1 MKILLSSLVLSR
13 KTTSLLERPSMR
25 EREPGLFSLFWQSSQ
40 IDSFSTPLVVPKTR
54 TQRPRSLGVDVF
66 SLFFTEIVGE
76 ILRPGYSAR
85 VLRDIFAMSKRNST
99 HVLRR
104 TSTMV
109 PPDRGTCFLR
119 LIFHQDYAMVRRNHR
134 SAVVNIPG

>member
-1 MKILLSSLVLSR
+1 MKILLSSLFLSG
-13 KTTSLLERPSMR
+13 KTTSLLERQSMR
-25 EREPGLFSLFWQSSQ
+25 EREPGLFSFWQSSQ
-40 IDSFSTPLVVPKTR
+40 IDWYSIPLVVPKTR
-54 TQRPRSLGVDVF
+54 TRRPRSLGVGIF
-66 SLFFTEIVGE
+66 PLFFTEIVGG
-76 ILRPGYSAR
+76 ILRSAYSAG
-85 VLRDIFAMSKRNST
+85 VLWYILAMSKRNAT

-109 PPDRGTCFLR
+109 PPDRATCFLG